1 MYLISEF
8 SYSYSWVY
16 MLCWTSWFFISIL
29 ILHLD
34 IFRECSVAIN
44 IIKSFYT
51 NTVQFFTEIFTN
63 FSIINIPEK
72 YSSICCKSKTHEFI
86 QMSTYF
92 KGSFFQCAYQM
103 NGRHGYLFLCR
114 RETKKCFKIYVHLVW
129 PSVSAAAARSLSLNS
144 SILRE
149 KVPTKCF
156 KFSSKNVCSA
166 SLKASISWILMTISD
181 KKKNFLGEKNKNI
194 FFSSKK

>member
-34 IFRECSVAIN
+34 IFRECSAAIN

-92 KGSFFQCAYQM
+92 KGSFFNAHIKWTEDMVIFSCVE
-103 NGRHGYLFLCR
+103 G

-129 PSVSAAAARSLSLNS
+129 PSVSAAARSLSLNS

-149 KVPTKCF
+149 KSADKMFQVF
-156 KFSSKNVCSA
+156 K
-166 SLKASISWILMTISD
+166 
-181 KKKNFLGEKNKNI
+181 
-194 FFSSKK
+194 